1 MSDPKSQTHL
11 QRFWKLLKFKQLA
24 QNNEDINTI
33 IQVAMMKYQNR
44 APICKIH
51 PIHLEKCLTRIFVK
65 ETQYYCNRSRLLI
78 KGTEMRKIID
88 MLLEEGLQWYIE
100 TTREGFN
107 YIFADWQHW
116 NL

>member
-1 MSDPKSQTHL
+1 MNNPKSQTHL

-51 PIHLEKCLTRIFVK
+51 PQQVEKCLTRIFVK
-65 ETQYYCNRSRLLI
+65 ETQYYCTRSRLLI
-78 KGTEMRKIID
+78 KSPEMRKIIN
-88 MLLEEGLQWYIE
+88 MLLAEKLQWHIENTSEGVSYI
-100 TTREGFN
+100 
-107 YIFADWQHW
+107 YADWQHW

>member
-1 MSDPKSQTHL
+1 M
-11 QRFWKLLKFKQLA
+11 LKFKRYP

-44 APICKIH
+44 TPICKIH
-51 PIHLEKCLTRIFVK
+51 PQQVEKCLTRIFVK
-65 ETQYYCNRSRLLI
+65 ETQYYCSRSRLLV
-78 KGTEMRKIID
+78 KSPELRNVVD
-88 MLLEEGLQWYIE
+88 MLLAEKLQWHIE
-100 TTREGFN
+100 TTTQGFN